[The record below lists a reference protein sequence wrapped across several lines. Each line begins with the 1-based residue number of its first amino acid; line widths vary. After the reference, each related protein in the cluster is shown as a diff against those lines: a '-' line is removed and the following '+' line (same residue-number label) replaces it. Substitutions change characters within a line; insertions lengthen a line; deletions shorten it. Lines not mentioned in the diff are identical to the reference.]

1 MNSFKNYLSE
11 STFSENK
18 VGVLST
24 VIFSIMISTLI
35 GGCSESDIN
44 STSTSKNTSNTD
56 AKITAEKP
64 LNVLFIL
71 TDDQAPDTVSAFGN
85 KHINTPNLDS
95 LAKQGMRFSHVFNQ
109 GAWSGAVCLPSRQM
123 INTGRH
129 LYRTGLDARGVN
141 DAKFVAKHAT
151 FGETF
156 KESGYDTFQTGKWHL
171 SMDVWKRSFSH
182 GKAIHKNGMSRH
194 EKGGHWDAHF
204 TDFDGSKSGDEAFTD
219 YKGGKHTS
227 EVVAD
232 AAVDFLG
239 QRKSGDKPFMM
250 YVGFLAPHDPLHAP
264 DEYLARYPREKIPT
278 PKNFLKY
285 HPFDQGD
292 YYLRDEVLTGFPRS
306 EKNIKAKISK
316 YYAMIE
322 HTDAQIGRILAQLEA
337 SGQADNT
344 LVVYTSDHGLAMGRH
359 GLMGKQNQYDH
370 SVRAP
375 FIIKGPNIPADKTA
389 TGMFYLNSVFPTAVE
404 LAGLAIPASVDAPS
418 IVPLIN
424 GEKDVVYDNIYGGY
438 RHFQRMVRS
447 QDFKLIYYPM
457 IKRTQ
462 LFDMKADPL
471 EMHDLSEQ
479 AQYQGQIA
487 TMMVQLADWQ
497 TIVEDPLDLNNPEAS
512 YDAFLT
518 LTWD

>member
-1 MNSFKNYLSE
+1 MNSFKNRLSE
-11 STFSENK
+11 STFSVNK
-18 VGVLST
+18 VGALST
-24 VIFSIMISTLI
+24 VIFSIIVTTLI
-35 GGCSESDIN
+35 GGCGESRTT
-44 STSTSKNTSNTD
+44 TSLSSDTKD
-56 AKITAEKP
+56 KKA

-129 LYRTGLDARGVN
+129 LYRTGLDARGAN
-141 DAKFVAKHAT
+141 DPKFAAKHAT

-156 KESGYDTFQTGKWHL
+156 KASGYDTFQTGKWHL
-171 SMDVWKRSFSH
+171 SMDVWQRSFSH
-182 GKAIHKNGMSRH
+182 GNAIHKNGMSRH

-204 TDFDGSKSGDEAFTD
+204 TDFDASKPGGAAFTD

-227 EVVAD
+227 DVVAD
-232 AAVDFLG
+232 AAIDFLSK
-239 QRKSGDKPFMM
+239 REATDKPFMM

-264 DEYLARYPREKIPT
+264 DEYLARYPAQKIPT

-344 LVVYTSDHGLAMGRH
+344 LIVYTSDHGLAMGRH

-370 SVRAP
+370 SIRAP
-375 FIIKGPNIPADKTA
+375 FIVKGPNIPANKTA
-389 TGMFYLNSVFPTAVE
+389 TGMFYLNSIFPTAVE
-404 LAGLAIPASVDAPS
+404 LAGLTIPASVDAPS
-418 IVPLIN
+418 IVPLIK
-424 GEKDVVYDNIYGGY
+424 GEKDVVYDNIYGAY

-457 IKRTQ
+457 IQRTQ

-471 EMHDLSEQ
+471 EMHDLSGQEK
-479 AQYQGQIA
+479 YQGQIA
-487 TMMVQLADWQ
+487 TMMVQLDKWQ
-497 TIVEDPLDLNNPEAS
+497 ATVEDPLDLANPEAS

>member
-1 MNSFKNYLSE
+1 MRVLTSLLLLAVFLS
-11 STFSENK
+11 
-18 VGVLST
+18 L
-24 VIFSIMISTLI
+24 IIS
-35 GGCSESDIN
+35 CQN
-44 STSTSKNTSNTD
+44 KNTKQS
-56 AKITAEKP
+56 KP

-85 KHINTPNLDS
+85 KNINTPSLDT
-95 LAKQGMRFSHVFNQ
+95 LAQKGMRFSHVFNQ

-129 LYRTGLDARGVN
+129 LYRTGLDARGTN
-141 DAKFVAKHAT
+141 DPAYTAKHVT

-156 KESGYDTFQTGKWHL
+156 KNAGYDTFQTGKWHL
-171 SMDVWKRSFSH
+171 SMDVWRRSFSH
-182 GKAIHKNGMSRH
+182 GIAIHKNGMSRH
-194 EKGGHWDAHF
+194 EKGGHWDAEF
-204 TDFDGSKSGDEAFTD
+204 TNFDSSKPKGEDFID

-232 AAVDFLG
+232 AAVDFIT
-239 QRKSGDKPFMM
+239 QRNNSDKPFMM

-264 DEYLARYPREKIPT
+264 DDYLARYPEDKIKL
-278 PKNFLKY
+278 PKNYLKY

-292 YYLRDEVLTGFPRS
+292 YYLRDEVLAGFPRS
-306 EKNIKAKISK
+306 GKAIKSKISK

-322 HTDAQIGRILAQLEA
+322 HTDAQIGRILKQLEV

-344 LVVYTSDHGLAMGRH
+344 LIIYTSDHGLAMGRH

-375 FIIKGPNIPADKTA
+375 FIVKGPSVPAGKTA
-389 TGMFYLNSVFPTAVE
+389 TGMFYLNSVFPTAAE
-404 LAGLAIPASVDAPS
+404 LAGLTIPNSVDAPS
-418 IVPLIN
+418 IVPLIK
-424 GEKDVVYDNIYGGY
+424 GEKDTQYDTIYGAY

-447 QDFKLIYYPM
+447 QNYKLIYYPM

-471 EMHDLSEQ
+471 EMHDLSELP
-479 AQYQGQIA
+479 QYQQQIQ
-487 TMMVQLADWQ
+487 TMMIELENWKS
-497 TIVEDPLDLNNPEAS
+497 IVDDPLDLNAPEAS
-512 YDAFLT
+512 YDAFLK

>member
-1 MNSFKNYLSE
+1 MFKQKSQT
-11 STFSENK
+11 S
-18 VGVLST
+18 
-24 VIFSIMISTLI
+24 IFGSTLMFI
-35 GGCSESDIN
+35 AFLTITGGCSQRKTVE
-44 STSTSKNTSNTD
+44 
-56 AKITAEKP
+56 EKP

-85 KHINTPNLDS
+85 KNINTPNLDD
-95 LAKQGMRFSHVFNQ
+95 LAHQGMRFSHVFNQ

-141 DAKFVAKHAT
+141 DPAFSAKHAT
-151 FGETF
+151 FGQTF

-171 SMDVWKRSFSH
+171 SMDVWRRSFTH
-182 GKAIHKNGMSRH
+182 GKAIHENGMSRH
-194 EKGGHWDAHF
+194 EKGGHWDAEF
-204 TDFDGSKSGDEAFTD
+204 TDFDSSKTADAAFTR

-232 AAVDFLG
+232 AAVDFLANRNG
-239 QRKSGDKPFMM
+239 TSKPFMM

-264 DEYLARYPREKIPT
+264 DEYLARYPEENIEL
-278 PKNFLKY
+278 PKNFAGY

-292 YYLRDEVLTGFPRS
+292 YYLRDEVLAGFPRS
-306 EKNIKAKISK
+306 PVRIQGKISK

-337 SGQADNT
+337 SGQAENT
-344 LVVYTSDHGLAMGRH
+344 LIIYTSDHGLAMGNH

-370 SVRAP
+370 SVRVP
-375 FIIKGPNIPADKTA
+375 FIVKGPTIPADT
-389 TGMFYLNSVFPTAVE
+389 TVPGMFYLNSVFPTAVE
-404 LAGLAIPASVDAPS
+404 LAGLEIPSSVDAPS
-418 IVPLIN
+418 IVPLIK
-424 GEKDVVYDNIYGGY
+424 GEKEVVFDNIYGAY

-447 QDFKLIYYPM
+447 QDYKLIYYPM

-462 LFDMKADPL
+462 LFDMQADPL
-471 EMHDLSEQ
+471 EMNDLSKKPEH
-479 AQYQGQIA
+479 AERIE
-487 TMMVQLADWQ
+487 TMMAQLEDWKK
-497 TIVEDPLDLNNPEAS
+497 VVDDPLDLNAPEAS
-512 YDAFLT
+512 YDAFLK

>member
-1 MNSFKNYLSE
+1 MNFFRRRVNKNNTGGLY
-11 STFSENK
+11 
-18 VGVLST
+18 
-24 VIFSIMISTLI
+24 STLI
-35 GGCSESDIN
+35 LLFFLTLLSGCSEQK
-44 STSTSKNTSNTD
+44 T
-56 AKITAEKP
+56 AKEKP

-85 KHINTPNLDS
+85 KNINTPNLDS
-95 LAKQGMRFSHVFNQ
+95 LAHEGMRFSHVFNQ

-141 DAKFVAKHAT
+141 DPKFAAEHAT

-156 KESGYDTFQTGKWHL
+156 KKSGYDTFQTGKWHL
-171 SMDVWKRSFSH
+171 SLDVWRRSFTH
-182 GKAIHKNGMSRH
+182 GKAIHENGMSRH
-194 EKGGHWDAHF
+194 EKGGHWDAEF
-204 TDFDGSKSGDEAFTD
+204 TDFNANKAGDEAFTR

-232 AAVDFLG
+232 AAVDFLANRADG
-239 QRKSGDKPFMM
+239 SKPFMM

-264 DEYLARYPREKIPT
+264 DEYLARYPEADMKLPE
-278 PKNFLKY
+278 NFLPY

-292 YYLRDEVLTGFPRS
+292 YYLRDEVLSGFPRS
-306 EKNIKAKISK
+306 AKNIQDKLSK

-322 HTDAQIGRILAQLEA
+322 HTDAQIGRILAELEA

-344 LVVYTSDHGLAMGRH
+344 VIIYTSDHGLAMGRH

-375 FIIKGPNIPADKTA
+375 FIIKGPNVPAGT
-389 TGMFYLNSVFPTAVE
+389 TVPGMFYLNSVFPTAVE
-404 LAGLAIPASVDAPS
+404 LAGLEIPLSVDAPS
-418 IVPLIN
+418 IVPLIK
-424 GEKDVVYDNIYGGY
+424 GEKEIVYDTIYGAY

-447 QDFKLIYYPM
+447 QDYKLIYYPM

-462 LFDMKADPL
+462 LFDMQADPL
-471 EMHDLSEQ
+471 EMHDLSHKPEHGERIQ
-479 AQYQGQIA
+479 
-487 TMMVQLADWQ
+487 TMMAQLEDWKK
-497 TIVEDPLDLNNPEAS
+497 VVDDPLDLDAPEAS
-512 YDAFLT
+512 YDAFLK

>member
-1 MNSFKNYLSE
+1 MSFNNSRFKIHKLA
-11 STFSENK
+11 TINK
-18 VGVLST
+18 LILLVLACLQ
-24 VIFSIMISTLI
+24 INA
-35 GGCSESDIN
+35 CSNNIPD
-44 STSTSKNTSNTD
+44 
-56 AKITAEKP
+56 EKP
-64 LNVLFIL
+64 LNILFIL

-85 KHINTPNLDS
+85 NNINTPSIDS
-95 LAKQGMRFSHVFNQ
+95 LADQGMRFSHVFNQ

-123 INTGRH
+123 INTGRN

-141 DAKFVAKHAT
+141 DPAFVAKHQT

-156 KESGYDTFQTGKWHL
+156 KSSGYDTFQTGKWHL
-171 SMDVWKRSFSH
+171 STEVWQRSFTH
-182 GKAIHKNGMSRH
+182 GKAIHENGMSRH
-194 EKGGHWDAHF
+194 EKGGHWDAEF
-204 TDFDGSKSGDEAFTD
+204 TDYDPTKTGAEAFIH

-227 EVVAD
+227 EVIAD
-232 AAVDFLG
+232 AAVDFLAD
-239 QRKSGDKPFMM
+239 RDNNSKPFMM

-264 DEYLARYPREKIPT
+264 DEYLARYPESQIKLPE
-278 PKNFLKY
+278 NFLPF
-285 HPFDQGD
+285 HSFDQGD
-292 YYLRDEVLTGFPRS
+292 YYLRDEVLAGFPRS
-306 EKNIKAKISK
+306 KKSIQDKISK

-322 HTDAQIGRILAQLEA
+322 HTDAQIGRILQKLEE

-344 LVVYTSDHGLAMGRH
+344 LIIYTSDHGLAMGRH

-375 FIIKGPNIPADKTA
+375 FIVKGPNIPKGETA
-389 TGMFYLNSVFPTAVE
+389 TGMFYLNSVFPTAAE
-404 LAGLAIPASVDAPS
+404 LAGLDIPKSVDAPS

-424 GEKDVVYDNIYGGY
+424 GKKDVVYENIYGAY

-471 EMHDLSEQ
+471 EMHDLSNQ
-479 AQYQGQIA
+479 PQYQQQIKA
-487 TMMVQLADWQ
+487 MMTQLEDWKK
-497 TIVEDPLDLNNPEAS
+497 VVDDPLDLNAPEAS
-512 YDAFLT
+512 YDAFLR

>member
-1 MNSFKNYLSE
+1 MNFFSTDKNNKQIGRLIFLLPLV
-11 STFSENK
+11 FS
-18 VGVLST
+18 LT
-24 VIFSIMISTLI
+24 YIA
-35 GGCSESDIN
+35 GCSEQQ
-44 STSTSKNTSNTD
+44 TGEGK
-56 AKITAEKP
+56 AEDVKP

-71 TDDQAPDTVSAFGN
+71 TDDQAPDTVAAFGN
-85 KHINTPNLDS
+85 NNINTPSLDS
-95 LAKQGMRFSHVFNQ
+95 LAKQGTRFSHVFNQ

-141 DAKFVAKHAT
+141 NPNFVAQHAT

-156 KESGYDTFQTGKWHL
+156 KQSGYDTFQTGKWHL
-171 SMDVWKRSFSH
+171 SMDVWRRSFTH

-194 EKGGHWDAHF
+194 EKGGHWDAEF
-204 TDFDGSKSGDEAFTD
+204 TDYDSSKTGDNAFVD

-232 AAVDFLG
+232 AAIDFIAE
-239 QRKSGDKPFMM
+239 RKDSSKPFMM

-264 DEYLARYPREKIPT
+264 DEYLAKYPKDKVTLPE
-278 PKNFLKY
+278 NFLKY

-292 YYLRDEVLTGFPRS
+292 YYLRDEVLAGFPRS
-306 EKNIKAKISK
+306 TTEIKDKIGK

-322 HTDAQIGRILAQLEA
+322 HTDAQIGRIIKQLEA

-344 LVVYTSDHGLAMGRH
+344 VIIYTADHGLAMGRH

-375 FIIKGPNIPADKTA
+375 FIVKGPNIPAGKTA
-389 TGMFYLNSVFPTAVE
+389 TGMFYLNSVFPTAAE
-404 LAGLAIPASVDAPS
+404 LAGLEIPASVDAPS
-418 IVPLIN
+418 VVPLIN
-424 GEKDVVYDNIYGGY
+424 GEKDVAYETIYGAY

-447 QDFKLIYYPM
+447 QDYKLIYYPM

-471 EMHDLSEQ
+471 EMHDLSDKPE
-479 AQYQGQIA
+479 YQQQIQ
-487 TMMVQLADWQ
+487 TMMLELESWKKVVD
-497 TIVEDPLDLNNPEAS
+497 DPLDLNAPEAS
-512 YDAFLT
+512 YAAFLE

>member
-1 MNSFKNYLSE
+1 MSICLLTLLS
-11 STFSENK
+11 
-18 VGVLST
+18 
-24 VIFSIMISTLI
+24 
-35 GGCSESDIN
+35 GCNEQEI
-44 STSTSKNTSNTD
+44 
-56 AKITAEKP
+56 AEKKS

-85 KHINTPNLDS
+85 TEINTPNIDS
-95 LAKQGMRFSHVFNQ
+95 LAKDGMRFSHVFNQ

-141 DAKFVAKHAT
+141 DPAFVAKHAT

-156 KESGYDTFQTGKWHL
+156 KKSGYDTFQTGKWHL
-171 SMDVWKRSFSH
+171 SLDVWRRSFTH
-182 GKAIHKNGMSRH
+182 GKAIHENGMSRH
-194 EKGGHWDAHF
+194 EKGGHWDAEF
-204 TDFDGSKSGDEAFTD
+204 TDFDANKTGDKAFTR

-232 AAVDFLG
+232 AAVDFIAN
-239 QRKSGDKPFMM
+239 RDENSKPFMM

-264 DEYLARYPREKIPT
+264 DEYLARYPRDKMKLPE
-278 PKNFLKY
+278 NFAAY

-292 YYLRDEVLTGFPRS
+292 YYLRDEVLAGFPRS
-306 EKNIKAKISK
+306 GKDIKDKISK

-322 HTDAQIGRILAQLEA
+322 HTDAQIGRIMAQLEA
-337 SGQADNT
+337 SGQAENT
-344 LVVYTSDHGLAMGRH
+344 VVIYTADHGLAMGRH

-375 FIIKGPNIPADKTA
+375 FIVKGPNVPAGKTA
-389 TGMFYLNSVFPTAVE
+389 PGMFYLNSVFPTAVE
-404 LAGLAIPASVDAPS
+404 LAGLDIPNSVDAPS
-418 IVPLIN
+418 IVPLIK
-424 GEKDVVYDNIYGGY
+424 GEKEAVYETIYGAY

-447 QDFKLIYYPM
+447 QDYKLIYYPM
-457 IKRTQ
+457 IKKTQ

-471 EMHDLSEQ
+471 EMHNLSEQ
-479 AQYQGQIA
+479 PQHQTRIKNM
-487 TMMVQLADWQ
+487 MMVLDDWQ
-497 TIVEDPLDLNNPEAS
+497 KIVDDPLDLNEPEAS
-512 YDAFLT
+512 YDAFLK

>member
-1 MNSFKNYLSE
+1 MTFFNTRTQKNLSGKLCFELILISFL
-11 STFSENK
+11 
-18 VGVLST
+18 
-24 VIFSIMISTLI
+24 IFI
-35 GGCSESDIN
+35 GGCSEQKPAIDN
-44 STSTSKNTSNTD
+44 
-56 AKITAEKP
+56 P

-71 TDDQAPDTVSAFGN
+71 TDDQAPDTVAAFGN
-85 KHINTPNLDS
+85 NNISTPNLDS
-95 LAKQGMRFSHVFNQ
+95 LAQQGMRFSHVFNQ

-141 DAKFVAKHAT
+141 DPVFLAKHQT

-156 KESGYDTFQTGKWHL
+156 KKSGYDTFQTGKWHL
-171 SMDVWKRSFSH
+171 SMDVWRRSFTH

-194 EKGGHWDAHF
+194 EKGGHWDAEF
-204 TDFDGSKSGDEAFTD
+204 TDFDGEKSGDNAFTD

-232 AAVDFLG
+232 AAVDFIAN
-239 QRKSGDKPFMM
+239 RKDSNKPFMM

-264 DEYLARYPREKIPT
+264 DEYLAKYPEDKVQLPE
-278 PKNFLKY
+278 NFLKY

-292 YYLRDEVLTGFPRS
+292 YYLRDEVLANFPRS
-306 EKNIKAKISK
+306 EKEIKGKIGK

-322 HTDAQIGRILAQLEA
+322 HTDAQIGRILAQLKA
-337 SGQADNT
+337 SGQTDNT
-344 LVVYTSDHGLAMGRH
+344 VIIYTSDHGLAMGRH

-375 FIIKGPNIPADKTA
+375 FVVKGPNIPAGKTA
-389 TGMFYLNSVFPTAVE
+389 TGMFYLNSVFPTAAE
-404 LAGLAIPASVDAPS
+404 LAGLEIPSSVDAPS

-424 GEKDVVYDNIYGGY
+424 GEKDVVYDTVYGGY

-447 QDFKLIYYPM
+447 QEYKLIYYPM

-471 EMHDLSEQ
+471 EMHDLSENP
-479 AQYQGQIA
+479 QYQQQIQ
-487 TMMVQLADWQ
+487 TMMVQLEDWKR
-497 TIVEDPLDLNNPEAS
+497 VVDDPLDLDAPEAS
-512 YDAFLT
+512 YDAFLK
-518 LTWD
+518 LTWN

>member
-1 MNSFKNYLSE
+1 MNSFKNCLNANTGSVYKLGSLSMA
-11 STFSENK
+11 
-18 VGVLST
+18 LL
-24 VIFSIMISTLI
+24 SIMVTAFI
-35 GGCSESDIN
+35 GGCSDASVTTKIDAN
-44 STSTSKNTSNTD
+44 SLK
-56 AKITAEKP
+56 EKP

-85 KHINTPNLDS
+85 KDINTPNIDK

-141 DAKFVAKHAT
+141 DPNFVAKHAT

-156 KESGYDTFQTGKWHL
+156 KNSGYDTFQTGKWHL
-171 SMDVWKRSFSH
+171 SMDVWQRSFTH
-182 GKAIHKNGMSRH
+182 GTAIHKNGMSRH

-204 TDFDGSKSGDEAFTD
+204 TDFDGSKSGDDAFTD

-232 AAVDFLG
+232 AAVDFLA
-239 QRKSGDKPFMM
+239 QREAGDKPFMM

-264 DEYLARYPREKIPT
+264 DEYLARYPAQKIPT

-322 HTDAQIGRILAQLEA
+322 HTDAQIGRILAQLEVT
-337 SGQADNT
+337 GQTENT
-344 LVVYTSDHGLAMGRH
+344 LIVFTSDHGLAMGRH

-370 SVRAP
+370 SIRAP
-375 FIIKGPNIPADKTA
+375 FIVKGPNIPADTTK
-389 TGMFYLNSVFPTAVE
+389 TGMFYLNSVFPTAAE
-404 LAGLAIPASVDAPS
+404 MAGLAIPKSVDAPS

-424 GEKDVVYDNIYGGY
+424 GEKDAVYDNVFGAY

-462 LFDMKADPL
+462 LFDLKADPL
-471 EMHDLSEQ
+471 EMHDLSGQ
-479 AQYQGQIA
+479 AKYQGQIA
-487 TMMVQLADWQ
+487 TMMGQLEDWK
-497 TIVEDPLDLNNPEAS
+497 TIVEDPLDLKNPEAS
-512 YDAFLT
+512 YDAFLS

>member
-1 MNSFKNYLSE
+1 MSFFRTGKNNQHSGGL
-11 STFSENK
+11 TFLIPS
-18 VGVLST
+18 VLLT
-24 VIFSIMISTLI
+24 VIVLI
-35 GGCSESDIN
+35 LTGGCSE
-44 STSTSKNTSNTD
+44 
-56 AKITAEKP
+56 KIIDEVQSVEKKTVATKP

-85 KHINTPNLDS
+85 DNINTPSLDS

-141 DAKFVAKHAT
+141 DASFVAKHAT

-156 KESGYDTFQTGKWHL
+156 KQSGYDTFQTGKWHL
-171 SMDVWKRSFSH
+171 SMDVWRRSFTH
-182 GKAIHKNGMSRH
+182 GRAIHKNGMSRH
-194 EKGGHWDAHF
+194 EKGGHWDAEF
-204 TDFDGSKSGDEAFTD
+204 TDFDPTKSGDSAFID

-232 AAVDFLG
+232 AAVDFLA
-239 QRKSGDKPFMM
+239 QRNTSAKPFMM

-264 DEYLARYPREKIPT
+264 DEYLARYPRDDMQLPE
-278 PKNFLKY
+278 NFKKF

-292 YYLRDEVLTGFPRS
+292 YYLRDEVLAGFPRS
-306 EKNIKAKISK
+306 AKEIKDKISK

-322 HTDAQIGRILAQLEA
+322 HTDTQIGRILAQLEA

-344 LVVYTSDHGLAMGRH
+344 VIIYTSDHGLAMGRH

-375 FIIKGPNIPADKTA
+375 FIVKGPNIPAGKTA
-389 TGMFYLNSVFPTAVE
+389 TGMFYLNSVFPTAAE
-404 LAGLAIPASVDAPS
+404 LAGLDIPASVDAPS

-424 GEKDVVYDNIYGGY
+424 GEKDVAYDTIYGAY

-447 QDFKLIYYPM
+447 QDYKLIYYPV

-471 EMHDLSEQ
+471 EMHDLSAKPE
-479 AQYQGQIA
+479 YQLQIQ
-487 TMMVQLADWQ
+487 TMMAELEEWK
-497 TIVEDPLDLNNPEAS
+497 TIVDDPLDLNAPEAS
-512 YDAFLT
+512 YAAFLE

>member
-1 MNSFKNYLSE
+1 MNFMGMGIK
-11 STFSENK
+11 ENK
-18 VGVLST
+18 RGIFCTILVVLL
-24 VIFSIMISTLI
+24 FLTLVA
-35 GGCSESDIN
+35 GCTEQQV
-44 STSTSKNTSNTD
+44 TEQAATP
-56 AKITAEKP
+56 EKP

-85 KHINTPNLDS
+85 GNISTPSLDS

-141 DAKFVAKHAT
+141 DASFVAKHET

-156 KESGYDTFQTGKWHL
+156 KKSGYDTFQTGKWHL
-171 SMDVWKRSFSH
+171 SMDVWQRSFTH
-182 GKAIHKNGMSRH
+182 GTAIHKNGMSRH
-194 EKGGHWDAHF
+194 EKGGHWDADF
-204 TDFDGSKSGDEAFTD
+204 TDFDNTKSGKGAFTD

-232 AAVDFLG
+232 AAVDFLA
-239 QRKSGDKPFMM
+239 QRDNTSKPFMM

-264 DEYLARYPREKIPT
+264 DEYLARYPEKDMQLPE
-278 PKNFLKY
+278 NFKKY
-285 HPFDQGD
+285 HEFDQGD
-292 YYLRDEVLTGFPRS
+292 YYLRDEVLAGFPRS
-306 EKNIKAKISK
+306 AKEIKDKISK

-344 LVVYTSDHGLAMGRH
+344 VIIYTSDHGLAMGRH

-375 FIIKGPNIPADKTA
+375 FIIKGPNIPAGKTA
-389 TGMFYLNSVFPTAVE
+389 PGMFYLNSVYPTAAE
-404 LAGLAIPASVDAPS
+404 LAGLAIPDSVDAPS

-424 GEKDVVYDNIYGGY
+424 GDKDIAYETIYGAY

-447 QDFKLIYYPM
+447 QDYKLIYYPV

-471 EMHDLSEQ
+471 EMHDLSEKPE
-479 AQYQGQIA
+479 YQLQIQ
-487 TMMVQLADWQ
+487 TMMAELEKWK
-497 TIVEDPLDLNNPEAS
+497 TIVDDPLDLNAPEAS
-512 YDAFLT
+512 YAAFLE

>member
-1 MNSFKNYLSE
+1 M
-11 STFSENK
+11 
-18 VGVLST
+18 VLA
-24 VIFSIMISTLI
+24 II
-35 GGCSESDIN
+35 GGCSEKN
-44 STSTSKNTSNTD
+44 SYEEQSVVNKTVET
-56 AKITAEKP
+56 KP

-71 TDDQAPDTVSAFGN
+71 TDDQAPDTVAAFGN
-85 KHINTPNLDS
+85 KNISTPSLDS
-95 LAKQGMRFSHVFNQ
+95 LANQGMRFSHVFNQ

-141 DAKFVAKHAT
+141 DSTFVAKHAT

-156 KESGYDTFQTGKWHL
+156 KKSGYDSFQTGKWHL
-171 SMDVWKRSFSH
+171 SLDVWQRSFTH
-182 GKAIHKNGMSRH
+182 GKAIHENGMSRH
-194 EKGGHWDAHF
+194 EKGGHWDAEF
-204 TDFDGSKSGDEAFTD
+204 TDFDANKLGDEAFIR

-232 AAVDFLG
+232 AAVDFLAN
-239 QRKSGDKPFMM
+239 RDDSSKPFMM

-264 DEYLARYPREKIPT
+264 DEYLARYPENKVQLPE
-278 PKNFLKY
+278 NFKKY

-292 YYLRDEVLTGFPRS
+292 YYLRDEVLAGFPRS
-306 EKNIKAKISK
+306 SKEIKGKISK

-322 HTDAQIGRILAQLEA
+322 HTDAQIGRILAQLET

-344 LVVYTSDHGLAMGRH
+344 VIIYTSDHGLAMGRH

-375 FIIKGPNIPADKTA
+375 FIVKGPNIPAGKTA
-389 TGMFYLNSVFPTAVE
+389 TGMFYLNSVFPTAAE
-404 LAGLAIPASVDAPS
+404 LAGLEIPTSVDAPS
-418 IVPLIN
+418 IVPLIK
-424 GEKDVVYDNIYGGY
+424 GEKDVAYETIYGAY

-447 QDFKLIYYPM
+447 QEYKLIYYPM

-471 EMHDLSEQ
+471 EMHDLSEK
-479 AQYQGQIA
+479 AEYQQQIQ
-487 TMMVQLADWQ
+487 TMMVELEEWKTKVD
-497 TIVEDPLDLNNPEAS
+497 DPLDLDEPEAS
-512 YDAFLT
+512 YAAFLE

>member
-1 MNSFKNYLSE
+1 MNFNDIGLKREYKGKLI
-11 STFSENK
+11 T
-18 VGVLST
+18 
-24 VIFSIMISTLI
+24 TLI
-35 GGCSESDIN
+35 MLLFLSLVGGCAEQEVTDKAF
-44 STSTSKNTSNTD
+44 TSG
-56 AKITAEKP
+56 KP

-85 KHINTPNLDS
+85 ANINTPSLDS

-141 DAKFVAKHAT
+141 DKSFVAKHET

-156 KESGYDTFQTGKWHL
+156 KKSGYDTFQTGKWHL
-171 SMDVWKRSFSH
+171 SLDVWQRSFTH
-182 GKAIHKNGMSRH
+182 GKAIHENGMSRH
-194 EKGGHWDAHF
+194 EKGGHWDAEF
-204 TDFDGSKSGDEAFTD
+204 TDYDSSKPLDKAFTR

-232 AAVDFLG
+232 AAVDFLA
-239 QRKSGDKPFMM
+239 QRDHNAKPFMM

-264 DEYLARYPREKIPT
+264 DEYLARYPEKDMQLPE
-278 PKNFLKY
+278 NFKRY

-292 YYLRDEVLTGFPRS
+292 YYLRDEVLAGFPRS
-306 EKNIKAKISK
+306 VKEIKGKISK

-322 HTDAQIGRILAQLEA
+322 HTDAQIGRILKQLEV
-337 SGQADNT
+337 SGQAENT
-344 LVVYTSDHGLAMGRH
+344 VIIYTSDHGLAMGRH

-375 FIIKGPNIPADKTA
+375 FIVKGPNIPAGKTA
-389 TGMFYLNSVFPTAVE
+389 PGMFYLNSVYPTAVE
-404 LAGLAIPASVDAPS
+404 LAGLTIPKSVDAPS

-424 GEKDVVYDNIYGGY
+424 GEKDAAFATVFGAY

-447 QDFKLIYYPM
+447 QDYKLIYYPM

-471 EMHDLSEQ
+471 EMHDLSALPEHTQ
-479 AQYQGQIA
+479 RIEN
-487 TMMVQLADWQ
+487 MMAELARWQ
-497 TIVEDPLDLNNPEAS
+497 QTVEDPLDFSAPEAS
-512 YDAFLT
+512 YSAFLQ